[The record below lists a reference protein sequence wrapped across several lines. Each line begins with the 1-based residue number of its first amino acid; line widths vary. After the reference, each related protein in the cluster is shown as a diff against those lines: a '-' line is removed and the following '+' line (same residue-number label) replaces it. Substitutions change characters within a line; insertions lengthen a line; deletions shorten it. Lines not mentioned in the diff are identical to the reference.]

1 MQFGISINGDSPK
14 SHNKLEAAV
23 EAFLAE
29 LEGVEGITVNVTG
42 YAHDRTQTRTMGR
55 LPREGTAEK
64 VAEQAAEAKPSR
76 AKGGKPAAADKLG
89 PGESWDA
96 TDAATKEAKKRHVDM
111 AEVEGT
117 GAGGTVTKTDVE
129 EHAKTE

>member
-23 EAFLAE
+23 EAFLEE
-29 LEGVEGITVNVTG
+29 LKDVEGITVNVTG
-42 YAHDRTQTRTMGR
+42 YTHDRTQTRTMGR
-55 LPREGTAEK
+55 LPREEAREEAEEK
-64 VAEQAAEAKPSR
+64 AAEAKPSR
-76 AKGGKPAAADKLG
+76 GKDKKPAANKLG
-89 PGESWDA
+89 PGEEWDA
-96 TDAATKEAKKRHVDM
+96 TDAASKEAKKRKIDM

-117 GAGGTVTKTDVE
+117 GQGGTVTKTDVE